1 MHPIDH
7 YATLRRGHEELLRRA
22 EYERMARKATSGK
35 RTNWKFHRKVANWLG
50 IHLVRWGEKLE
61 KFRTF
66 AKRQP
71 APTTTTRVRVCPP
84 FKTSPHH

>member
-7 YATLRRGHEELLRRA
+7 YPTLRRGHEELLRRA
-22 EYERMARKATSGK
+22 EYERMARKARIRKSM
-35 RTNWKFHRKVANWLG
+35 NWKFHRKIAGWLG

-66 AKRQP
+66 AGRQP
-71 APTTTTRVRVCPP
+71 TPTRVRVSPP
-84 FKTSPHH
+84 LKTSPHH